1 MKEHFKRINGPTNFK
16 VDPYVRDIS
25 DSIEFEPVMT
35 KGISHFKASTD
46 EINKKLAF
54 IIFYA
59 TPNKRIFFENLC
71 GFPDCEFG
79 LFYHDSLNIVH

>member
-35 KGISHFKASTD
+35 KGISHFKASSD
-46 EINKKLAF
+46 EIDK
-54 IIFYA
+54 
-59 TPNKRIFFENLC
+59 
-71 GFPDCEFG
+71 
-79 LFYHDSLNIVH
+79 